1 MEYISGGD
9 LFQVLTSADDRN
21 IELWDSRLDIAY
33 QIALGMSH
41 LHKNEPTVIHLDLKS
56 SNVLVN
62 KITREGRTNYDCK
75 VCQRLTNTFYSIM
88 YFTYTYRFAISVLQK

>member
-9 LFQVLTSADDRN
+9 LFQVLTSADDHG
-21 IELWDSRLDIAY
+21 IELWENRLGIAN

-56 SNVLVN
+56 NNVLMN
-62 KITREGRTNYDCK
+62 RITREGRTMYICK
-75 VCQRLTNTFYSIM
+75 VGQTAN
-88 YFTYTYRFAISVLQK
+88 Q